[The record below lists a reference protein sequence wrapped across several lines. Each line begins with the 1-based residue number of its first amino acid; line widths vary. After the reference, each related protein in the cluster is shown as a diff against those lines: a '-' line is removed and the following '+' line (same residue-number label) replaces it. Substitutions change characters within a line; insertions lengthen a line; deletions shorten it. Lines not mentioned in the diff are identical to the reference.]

1 MRPRTDGASILYV
14 MRSMTAAVILMAAG
28 ACASDPQK
36 IKEGLWEVRGES
48 TENPGG
54 RKITFAYKLCRDH
67 ALDRQANAALKN
79 VQGCHT
85 VIKNQGDGK
94 YASASTC
101 DVAGTS
107 IVSNGVT
114 TYNNQES
121 THSETQAQYT
131 PPFRGKSDEVMT
143 QDQHYIG
150 ACPAGVKPGDTIG
163 PDGIVYHHSSLIK

>member
-1 MRPRTDGASILYV
+1 MKPRTEAVAILYV
-14 MRSMTAAVILMAAG
+14 MRTITIAAILVVG
-28 ACASDPQK
+28 ACASSPQT

-54 RKITFAYKLCRDH
+54 KKTVFVYKLCRDH
-67 ALDRQANAALKN
+67 ALDRQADAALKN
-79 VQGCHT
+79 VRGCRTMIKDQG
-85 VIKNQGDGK
+85 GGK

-101 DVAGTS
+101 EVAGTS

-114 TYNNQES
+114 KFTNHEA
-121 THSETQAQYT
+121 THSETQAKYT
-131 PPFRGKSDEVMT
+131 PPFKGKSDEIMT

-163 PDGIVYHHSSLIK
+163 EDGMVFHHNSLIK